1 MESLPLPQPERAVLC
16 AWCDG
21 ITAGPFLPPEQVSH
35 GICPECLRRCT
46 ERKQGDLVPHEPAPP
61 LPS

>member
-1 MESLPLPQPERAVLC
+1 MESLSVSPPARAVLC

-21 ITAGPFLPPEQVSH
+21 VTTGPLLPPEQVSH

-46 ERKQGDLVPHEPAPP
+46 EPARDDLAAHDPAPP